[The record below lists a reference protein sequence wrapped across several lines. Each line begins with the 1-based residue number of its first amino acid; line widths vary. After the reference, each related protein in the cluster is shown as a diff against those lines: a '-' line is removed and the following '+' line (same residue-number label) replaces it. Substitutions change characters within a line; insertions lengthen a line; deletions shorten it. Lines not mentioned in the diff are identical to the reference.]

1 MCAEL
6 RLEPDRLG
14 KVPRTGAVESVQ
26 GAEID
31 VRDPVSRLLSRGF
44 LERAANAYWRLITR
58 FTLGLIR
65 VTSAGEDRCVVLV
78 SRPFVLLRF
87 NSPEYDVEEGHGSV
101 TWRIKRGILVSRS
114 GGDRGFLRLSLE
126 PRGSQGANGHSQV
139 LVRMEVQNFYP
150 WLRGTGPFARIGVWI
165 YAQTQQRIHRA
176 VTRRFLQRL
185 AQTAAR

>member
-1 MCAEL
+1 MGTEL

-31 VRDPVSRLLSRGF
+31 IRGPLSRLLSQPF
-44 LERAANAYWRLITR
+44 LEQSATAYWRLITR

-65 VTSAGEDRCVVLV
+65 VTSAGGDQCVVLV

-87 NSPEYDVEEGHGSV
+87 HSPEYDVEQSRGSV
-101 TWRIKRGILVSRS
+101 TWRIKRGILVSRN
-114 GGDRGFLRLSLE
+114 GRDRGFLRLSLE
-126 PRGSQGANGHSQV
+126 STGLQGANGQTRV
-139 LVRMEVQNFYP
+139 RVRMEVHNFYP

-185 AQTAAR
+185 AQTTAR